1 MAAHSFR
8 LFIAVSELF
17 FYVGRD
23 HDDDDDYLVD
33 DFMLSECVKECTR
46 KNSHMDS
53 CVEFVTEFRKENVM
67 R

>member
-17 FYVGRD
+17 FYV
-23 HDDDDDYLVD
+23 DDYLVD

-46 KNSHMDS
+46 KNSHMDL